1 VLALAGPVAVFAVI
15 VLGGCGDGSS
25 DSGPPPSTG
34 QTGTAPPAT
43 SDGDDGFLAN
53 RRKLSQCMR
62 DNGVPSF
69 PDPNPDGT
77 IPHTWFNDP
86 SMDLGKLQ
94 EAYATCQRLLS
105 GG

>member
-1 VLALAGPVAVFAVI
+1 
-15 VLGGCGDGSS
+15 
-25 DSGPPPSTG
+25 
-34 QTGTAPPAT
+34 
-43 SDGDDGFLAN
+43 
-53 RRKLSQCMR
+53 MR

-86 SMDLGKLQ
+86 SMDKGKLQ
-94 EAYATCQRLLS
+94 EAYATCKYLIS